1 MIYVVAT
8 LMIKPETHA
17 EFIAAA
23 TACIKETRKEP
34 GNIAYDLH
42 ESVTDHSK
50 MVFVEQWENAEALVP
65 HRTAEH
71 MKTFGRVVVKCC
83 VAAEDRSHYP
93 RKSRRS
99 LIKKNTGEN
108 LMIYVIATTP
118 MKPENKDD
126 FIKGHKACTAE
137 TLKEKGCISY
147 DGHVSVNNPNL
158 YVVVERWETRDDL
171 NAHGRAPHM
180 KVWREYSSQ
189 MKTAPTVIEIIS
201 DGKVEKF

>member
-71 MKTFGRVVVKCC
+71 MKDLRSRRREVPR
-83 VAAEDRSHYP
+83 VAAEDRSDYP
-93 RKSRRS
+93 RKGRRP
-99 LIKKNTGEN
+99 LIKKKQG
-108 LMIYVIATTP
+108 
-118 MKPENKDD
+118 
-126 FIKGHKACTAE
+126 
-137 TLKEKGCISY
+137 IS
-147 DGHVSVNNPNL
+147 P
-158 YVVVERWETRDDL
+158 
-171 NAHGRAPHM
+171 
-180 KVWREYSSQ
+180 
-189 MKTAPTVIEIIS
+189 
-201 DGKVEKF
+201 